1 MDYKR
6 IPELKTVD
14 LDLFRRRASEEVRIT
29 VAGLQILLHPPL
41 HRLEKRKPRYLI
53 DSRVSFVCLVGRT
66 RFELV
71 TNGLK
76 VHKNQNLPVLNGVD
90 TINLNQQLTILLK
103 LSTVDL
109 HIGIFVE
116 FA

>member
-6 IPELKTVD
+6 IPELKPVD
-14 LDLFRRRASEEVRIT
+14 LDLFRRTASEEVRIT
-29 VAGLQILLHPPL
+29 VAGLQILLHPLL

-76 VHKNQNLPVLNGVD
+76 VPFHPCHYM
-90 TINLNQQLTILLK
+90 
-103 LSTVDL
+103 SL
-109 HIGIFVE
+109 HVFTEEKRNENRHCMSLG
-116 FA
+116 

>member
-76 VHKNQNLPVLNGVD
+76 VRC
-90 TINLNQQLTILLK
+90 
-103 LSTVDL
+103 STN
-109 HIGIFVE
+109 
-116 FA
+116 